1 MADIADLS
9 QPECIRS
16 RCFSPV
22 ACRGFGYCRELNMR
36 EWHRGDGCANGM
48 PGHPPCRSPA
58 ELEAMLRA
66 QADTTAA
73 RESV

>member
-1 MADIADLS
+1 MADNLIPFPRLLGTSRPVSAKRVTELFADAEFWRDR
-9 QPECIRS
+9 P
-16 RCFSPV
+16 
-22 ACRGFGYCRELNMR
+22 
-36 EWHRGDGCANGM
+36 GCANGM

-66 QADTTAA
+66 QGDTTAA